1 MGFQDNAFKA
11 GSILQDPFSGA
22 LGLGAMGDKGRNF
35 LGGLPFVGGMF
46 KGLFGDP
53 EQEAMQRA
61 MEEARKQI
69 GQYREYAMDGR
80 MNAMNQGALAFGP
93 RNQMLGQMMG
103 QRGGGAQAFDLAP
116 MLQNPMSD
124 AHQASI
130 RNNAFGNPGTQP
142 PANAPPGQGGGLA
155 PASGAFSGVGQQNPY
170 RRY

>member
-1 MGFQDNAFKA
+1 MGFLDNAFSMGMIP
-11 GSILQDPFSGA
+11 GSGGASLGA
-22 LGLGAMGDKGRNF
+22 LGDKGRN
-35 LGGLPFVGGMF
+35 LAGGLPFVGGMF
-46 KGLFGDP
+46 KGIFGDP

-61 MEEARKQI
+61 YEEARKQMA
-69 GQYREYAMDGR
+69 QQREFNMDGR

-103 QRGGGAQAFDLAP
+103 QRGPGAQAFDLAP

-130 RNNAFGNPGTQP
+130 RNNAFGNPGSQP
-142 PANAPPGQGGGLA
+142 PTNAPPGQGGGLA
-155 PASGAFSGVGQQNPY
+155 PSSGAFSGVGQQNPY

>member
-1 MGFQDNAFKA
+1 MGSFQDGAFKA
-11 GSILQDPFSGA
+11 GAIMQDPFSGA
-22 LGLGAMGDKGRNF
+22 LGLGMMGDKGRNF

-61 MEEARKQI
+61 MAEAQQQMAQQRS
-69 GQYREYAMDGR
+69 GMMDSR

-103 QRGGGAQAFDLAP
+103 QKGPGAQAMDLTP
-116 MLQNPMSD
+116 MTQNPMSSGL
-124 AHQASI
+124 QGSI
-130 RNNAFGNPGTQP
+130 RQAAFGNAP
-142 PANAPPGQGGGLA
+142 PQNAPPGMGGGLA
-155 PASGAFSGVGQQNPY
+155 PSSGAFSGVGQQNPY